1 MHRDETED
9 HNTSRPRAAVHYLLL
24 ELLVDRQ
31 IGGPLPHA
39 PVGVPVLLRLL
50 LAPESGL
57 PEPLEILRERT
68 NAETGVNM
76 PRGEREREGSERPR
90 RREVRNPCYLPLLR
104 GGALRRLPVPGTSG
118 ESERLESTS
127 VLSRLGPPRRLGREG
142 DWN

>member
-39 PVGVPVLLRLL
+39 PVGFPVGVPVLLRLL

-76 PRGEREREGSERPR
+76 PRGERERE
-90 RREVRNPCYLPLLR
+90 REARDR
-104 GGALRRLPVPGTSG
+104 GGGK
-118 ESERLESTS
+118 
-127 VLSRLGPPRRLGREG
+127 
-142 DWN
+142 